1 MNTGIRAGRC
11 EVWVGNFG
19 VNIGRIA
26 MGVKLTIISAEIF
39 WGNLVLM

>member
-19 VNIGRIA
+19 
-26 MGVKLTIISAEIF
+26 LTSGGQQRGWNWWSYPHKYFGENF
-39 WGNLVLM
+39 LL